1 MVPCQLFIF
10 LSTCLTGVSLLLVTL
25 DIAPRRN
32 VNDDYSP
39 RSPFVVFLAWRRRG
53 CWLHLRPRVWKFWH
67 AHSRY
72 ICFFCELLF
81 MLINCCSLVAL
92 EVVVKPTLE
101 KLDFFHIRYGSYI
114 SWNISR
120 VFQEYFHTTE
130 TFPCYGIGHNYGNWI
145 FQPFAIFPKYFRTM
159 EEV

>member
-1 MVPCQLFIF
+1 MTKMRILRNTQKYKWQLFTKKPICRILGITTSRLLTKYSAKSLEVLTCT
-10 LSTCLTGVSLLLVTL
+10 LSLYLLLL
-25 DIAPRRN
+25 WIIIYAN
-32 VNDDYSP
+32 
-39 RSPFVVFLAWRRRG
+39 
-53 CWLHLRPRVWKFWH
+53 K
-67 AHSRY
+67 
-72 ICFFCELLF
+72 LLQF
-81 MLINCCSLVAL
+81 TLVAL